1 MLKTSNLDTML
12 LSKAQGS
19 IVTNAKQIQKFVD
32 AMSSAT
38 DAAIKAGEF
47 LPKSLKDFRGE
58 FKKLQGSFRSE
69 QLLKPTLLMIR
80 AIYGEGMRDYQINK
94 FVEAQAKKM
103 QRNIVLI
110 RGEQGVSYGQ
120 TIADALNDAESL
132 PKAYEAFRKVIE
144 AEYDFAIDR
153 LKVAY
158 PTSKAFTEAQA
169 QVFPDLDKGEFIPYS
184 FLTNGGHMTKEIPAN
199 TKTEAKQKPKAKA
212 KANEAQVEEQ
222 ELA

>member
-1 MLKTSNLDTML
+1 
-12 LSKAQGS
+12 
-19 IVTNAKQIQKFVD
+19 
-32 AMSSAT
+32 
-38 DAAIKAGEF
+38 
-47 LPKSLKDFRGE
+47 
-58 FKKLQGSFRSE
+58 
-69 QLLKPTLLMIR
+69 MIR